1 VKSPPW
7 FKPWR
12 IGRVLAAGALSCAAV
27 AQPISSSV
35 PSMSQAVESAWQ
47 RSLEASEASGQQRR
61 AQAEQGAADAWL
73 AAAPSLELQQ
83 REGRRHSDG
92 RETELGLALPL
103 WRPGQRA
110 RAGQAA
116 QAEIDWGTAAEQ
128 AARWRLAGAV
138 REAAAGVR
146 AQASEAGLTGLRQGL
161 LQRLSDDV
169 ARRVQAGEL
178 APADALAARADLV
191 EAEAQDAEA
200 RQRLQALRSR
210 WQLLTGL
217 AELPA
222 AAAEPP
228 ATATPPLDEHP
239 ELRLAL
245 QTLERA
251 RQRLA
256 LVQAQRDAAPE
267 LGLSWRQERPGQ
279 GAATQHSVALGL
291 RMPFGGEAHSQPR
304 LSAALAEQDLAY
316 ALVQRSRERL
326 GVELELARSQLLSGR
341 EQSRLGDERAA
352 LLRERAGLITTSFKA
367 GETALPELL
376 RAVNAAAQAE
386 TSAARQQ
393 AALGL
398 ALARYQQA
406 AGILP

>member
-1 VKSPPW
+1 
-7 FKPWR
+7 
-12 IGRVLAAGALSCAAV
+12 
-27 AQPISSSV
+27 
-35 PSMSQAVESAWQ
+35 MSQAIEAAWQ
-47 RSLEASEASGQQRR
+47 RSLEASEAGGQQRL
-61 AQAEQGAADAWL
+61 AQAEQAAAGAWL
-73 AAAPSLELQQ
+73 AAAPALELQQ
-83 REGRRHSDG
+83 REGRRHSDS
-92 RETELGLALPL
+92 RETELGLTLPL
-103 WRPGQRA
+103 WRPGQRVM
-110 RAGQAA
+110 AGQAA
-116 QAEIDWGTAAEQ
+116 QAEIDWAAAAEQ

-138 REAAAGVR
+138 REAAAAVR
-146 AQASEAGLTGLRQGL
+146 TQAAEAGLTGLRQGL

-169 ARRVQAGEL
+169 ARRVKAGEL
-178 APADALAARADLV
+178 APTDALAARADLA

-217 AELPA
+217 VGLPE

-228 ATATPPLDEHP
+228 STATLRLDEHP

-256 LVQAQRDAAPE
+256 LVQTQRDAAPE

-291 RMPFGGEAHSQPR
+291 RLPFGGEAHSRPR

-316 ALVQRSRERL
+316 TLVQRSRERL
-326 GVELELARSQLLSGR
+326 GVELELARSQLLSSR
-341 EQSRLGDERAA
+341 EQGRLGDERAA
-352 LLRERAGLITTSFKA
+352 LLRERAGLIMASFNA

-376 RAVNAAAQAE
+376 RALAAAAQAE

-393 AALGL
+393 AAIGL
-398 ALARYQQA
+398 ALARLQQA
-406 AGILP
+406 AGTLP